1 MLKETSM
8 MFQLLYKIY
17 FKGDDYSI
25 GTYLEKDI
33 QIQLR
38 LLTAALNR
46 PTLSD
51 IVHQKRKKEKE
62 KRSKKKRI

>member
-1 MLKETSM
+1 